1 MAETKR
7 VSDQYKIS
15 APTIVIDGN
24 LQILGSTTSVESVN
38 STISDNIIFL
48 NNGEV
53 GAGVSTLGTTAG
65 ITIDRG
71 SLPDVTLRWNEAT
84 DTWQITTDGSTYQDI
99 LTGSGGV
106 VAAAGSDTYVQ
117 YNASGILGA
126 EAAFAYNYSTNTLY
140 VGNVQ
145 IGNGQITNTT
155 TNANISLAANG
166 TGTIN
171 LTSVAAIDYQGS
183 TPGSVASKTKLYA
196 ATPGAGDSGLYFVNT
211 VASNELISKNKA
223 LMMALI
229 M

>member
-15 APTIVIDGN
+15 APSIVLDGN
-24 LQILGSTTSVESVN
+24 LSVLGSTTSVESVN
-38 STISDNIIFL
+38 STISDNVIFL
-48 NNGEV
+48 NSGET
-53 GAGVSTLGTTAG
+53 GAGVVTLGSTAG

-84 DTWQITTDGSTYQDI
+84 DTWQVTTDGSTFVDLI
-99 LTGSGGV
+99 TGSGGV
-106 VAAAGSDTYVQ
+106 VAAAGSDTYIQ
-117 YNASGILGA
+117 YNDAGFLGA
-126 EAAFAYNYSTNTLY
+126 EAAFSYDDSTNTLY

-183 TPGSVASKTKLYA
+183 TPGSTASKTKFYA